1 MKLMHGSRRPLALHI
16 GICLTD
22 DRAAAISYANRGGYM
37 GTVAT
42 VELDL
47 AGLRVVEVESFG
59 EGETAD
65 ACGDREE
72 EIRDLQAD
80 GVDVVTFDDQ
90 DYEGDTHRTWRIIS
104 QRALERVQVL

>member
-1 MKLMHGSRRPLALHI
+1 MHGSRRGVALHI
-16 GICLTD
+16 GLCLTD
-22 DRAAAISYANRGGYM
+22 DRGAAISYANRGGYM
-37 GTVAT
+37 GTVST

-47 AGLRVVEVESFG
+47 SGLRVVEMEGFG
-59 EGETAD
+59 EGDTLD

-104 QRALERVQVL
+104 QRALERVKVL